1 MLNVYEKHK
10 DKDGYLYIVY
20 TEETSLGQWWV
31 INIINNVDKSGFY
44 NNMMIHKR

>member
-20 TEETSLGQWWV
+20 TEETSLGWGGGAREQWLL
-31 INIINNVDKSGFY
+31 ILSCKYESII
-44 NNMMIHKR
+44 RLT